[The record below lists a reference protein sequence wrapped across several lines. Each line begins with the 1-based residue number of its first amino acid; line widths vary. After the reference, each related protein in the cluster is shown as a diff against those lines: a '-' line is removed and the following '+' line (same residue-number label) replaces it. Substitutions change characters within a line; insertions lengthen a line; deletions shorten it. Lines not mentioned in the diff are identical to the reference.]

1 MQWLEDLVE
10 LIKGIASGAIPCS
23 KGNNYSDGASEKMYG
38 QYLAKRTDPNLWH
51 EMTLYSCTV
60 THGNVFIVDN
70 ETRKADARKT
80 NVAASGLSQTV
91 STIGGAIY
99 GGVKGA
105 KKGKFFGVLGTVV
118 GAVIGFG
125 ISVYCSNMASDSEI
139 DRYPTLQNG
148 YYREYTV
155 TKIYYSSEVQWY
167 PLGGGAYN
175 LGRWV
180 EVHHWTYAIGCNDYL
195 ESWCSEPISYTYSSR
210 FVIGGY

>member
-38 QYLAKRTDPNLWH
+38 QYLAKRTNPDLWH

-60 THGNVFIVDN
+60 THGNVFVVDN
-70 ETRKADARKT
+70 ETRKVDAHKT
-80 NVAASGLSQTV
+80 NVAASGLAQGVT
-91 STIGGAIY
+91 TLGGLLAGGAKDAKIGGAC
-99 GGVKGA
+99 GG
-105 KKGKFFGVLGTVV
+105 LV
-118 GAVIGFG
+118 GAGIGAVAGFCIG
-125 ISVYCSNMASDSEI
+125 LFFSNMASDAEI
-139 DRYPTLQNG
+139 DRYPALQNG

-180 EVHHWTYAIGCNDYL
+180 EVHQWTYAIECNDYL
-195 ESWCSEPISYTYSSR
+195 ES
-210 FVIGGY
+210 